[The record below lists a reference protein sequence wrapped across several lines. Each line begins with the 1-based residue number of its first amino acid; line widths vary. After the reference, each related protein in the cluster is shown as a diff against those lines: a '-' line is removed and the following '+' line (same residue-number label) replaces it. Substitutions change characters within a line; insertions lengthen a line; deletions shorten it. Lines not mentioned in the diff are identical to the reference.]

1 MNVLNQVIENRY
13 ALYQGDCVEVVRGV
27 PDNSLHYSI
36 FSPPPLPVSIHIPTV
51 TGIWA
56 IAGTRQNFR
65 SIFCTW

>member
-13 ALYQGDCVEVVRGV
+13 ALYQGDCVEVMRGI

-36 FSPPPLPVSIHIPTV
+36 FSPPLPVSIHIPTV

-56 IAGTRQNFR
+56 TAGMRWNFR

>member
-36 FSPPPLPVSIHIPTV
+36 FSPPLCQSLY
-51 TGIWA
+51 
-56 IAGTRQNFR
+56 
-65 SIFCTW
+65 IFQQ